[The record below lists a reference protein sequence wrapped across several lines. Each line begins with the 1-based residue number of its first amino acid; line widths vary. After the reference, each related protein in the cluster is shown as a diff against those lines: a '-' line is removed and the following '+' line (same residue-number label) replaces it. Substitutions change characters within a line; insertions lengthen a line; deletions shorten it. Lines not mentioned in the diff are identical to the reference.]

1 MIDQAISHYRVLG
14 KLGSGGMG
22 VVYEAEDL
30 NLGRHVAL
38 KFLPQELSREPQ
50 ALERFQREAR
60 SASALNHPNIC
71 TIHEIGQHGDERF
84 IVMEL
89 LEGQTLDK
97 QINHK
102 PLPTEQILELAIQM
116 AEALEAA
123 HAQAIIHRDI
133 KPANIFVTNRSQAK
147 ILDFGLAKLAAAHA
161 PATAAVSA
169 PTAGLSQEHITSPG
183 STVGTIAYMSP
194 EQARGEELDGRTD
207 LFSLGAVLYEMT
219 TGSHAFKGNTTAVI
233 FDSILHATPVAPR
246 RLNDEVPAELERII
260 DKLLEKD
267 RRLRY
272 QTAAELA
279 ADLKRLRRES
289 QLGKV
294 STAASAT
301 GRKRS
306 PWIAAVAAALLVT
319 VAVAAYLFRSGSEAI
334 DSLAVMPLVNTSGDP
349 STEYLSDGITETLI
363 NNLSQLPNLRIV
375 PRGTVFHYKNKDLDA
390 RQLGKE
396 LGVRAVLTGR
406 VLQRGD
412 SLIVQA
418 ELVDAKQNS
427 QLWGEQYN
435 RKPSDLL
442 SVQTEIAQEI
452 MDKLRLQLSG
462 EQRRQVTR
470 NYTANSEAY
479 HLYLQGRYY
488 WNKRTP
494 DGLKKGID
502 FFNQS
507 LEKDP
512 GYALAYTGLA
522 DSYDVLSFYS
532 VMPPAEAYPKAKDA
546 AKKALEID
554 PNLAEAH
561 TSLAYVHWNY
571 DWDWDA
577 AERENRKALEL
588 NPNYASGHHWY
599 ALSLVILA
607 RHEEAQREI
616 QRALEL
622 DSLSLIINTKVGA
635 LDYYAR
641 QYDPAI
647 AQLRKTIEMEPNFSL
662 AHLYLGLALQQ
673 KGEVAQA
680 ISELEKGLKMT
691 QSPWFVAALAEAQAL
706 RGNKTVALAGLH
718 ELDVMSKDHFVSPYF
733 YALIYS
739 GLGDRDNAFKYLNR
753 SLEERSDWLVYLKV
767 DPALDPLRTDP
778 RFAELER
785 KVGLPQ

>member
-1 MIDQAISHYRVLG
+1 MIGQIVSHYRILERLG
-14 KLGSGGMG
+14 GGGMG
-22 VVYEAEDL
+22 VVYKAEDL
-30 NLGRHVAL
+30 SLGRHVAL
-38 KFLPQELSREPQ
+38 KFLPDELAAEPQ

-60 SASALNHPNIC
+60 AASALNHPGIC
-71 TIHEIGQHGDERF
+71 TIYEIGKHEGKSF
-84 IVMEL
+84 IAMEL
-89 LEGQTLDK
+89 LEGHTLDTSRGG
-97 QINHK
+97 H
-102 PLPTEQILELAIQM
+102 PMPTGQAIDLAIQV
-116 AEALEAA
+116 ADALDAA
-123 HAQAIIHRDI
+123 HSKGIVHRDI
-133 KPANIFVTNRSQAK
+133 KPANIFVTSRSLAK
-147 ILDFGLAKLAAAHA
+147 ILDFGLAKQSLARAGAL
-161 PATAAVSA
+161 AVA
-169 PTAGLSQEHITSPG
+169 GPTAGPTQEHLTSPG
-183 STVGTIAYMSP
+183 SAVGTIAYMSP

-246 RLNDEVPAELERII
+246 RLNDDVPAELERII

-301 GRKRS
+301 GRNRA

-390 RQLGKE
+390 QQLGKE

-412 SLIVQA
+412 SLTVQA

-662 AHLYLGLALQQ
+662 ARLYLGLALQQ

-706 RGNKTVALAGLH
+706 RGNKSVALAGLH

-739 GLGDRDNAFKYLNR
+739 GLGDRDNAFQYLNR

-767 DPALDPLRTDP
+767 DPALDPLRSDP
-778 RFAELER
+778 RYAELER

>member
-38 KFLPQELSREPQ
+38 KFLPRELSREPQ

-102 PLPTEQILELAIQM
+102 PLPTEQILELGIQM

-123 HAQAIIHRDI
+123 HAHAIIHRDI
-133 KPANIFVTNRSQAK
+133 KPANIFVTNRS
-147 ILDFGLAKLAAAHA
+147 
-161 PATAAVSA
+161 
-169 PTAGLSQEHITSPG
+169 
-183 STVGTIAYMSP
+183 
-194 EQARGEELDGRTD
+194 
-207 LFSLGAVLYEMT
+207 
-219 TGSHAFKGNTTAVI
+219 
-233 FDSILHATPVAPR
+233 
-246 RLNDEVPAELERII
+246 
-260 DKLLEKD
+260 
-267 RRLRY
+267 LRY

-301 GRKRS
+301 GRKRL

-390 RQLGKE
+390 QQLGKE

-479 HLYLQGRYY
+479 HLYSQGRYY

-507 LEKDP
+507 LEKEP
-512 GYALAYTGLA
+512 GYELAYYGLA
-522 DSYDVLSFYS
+522 DTF
-532 VMPPAEAYPKAKDA
+532 E
-546 AKKALEID
+546 
-554 PNLAEAH
+554 
-561 TSLAYVHWNY
+561 
-571 DWDWDA
+571 
-577 AERENRKALEL
+577 
-588 NPNYASGHHWY
+588 
-599 ALSLVILA
+599 VI
-607 RHEEAQREI
+607 
-616 QRALEL
+616 
-622 DSLSLIINTKVGA
+622 SC
-635 LDYYAR
+635 
-641 QYDPAI
+641 
-647 AQLRKTIEMEPNFSL
+647 
-662 AHLYLGLALQQ
+662 
-673 KGEVAQA
+673 
-680 ISELEKGLKMT
+680 
-691 QSPWFVAALAEAQAL
+691 
-706 RGNKTVALAGLH
+706 
-718 ELDVMSKDHFVSPYF
+718 
-733 YALIYS
+733 
-739 GLGDRDNAFKYLNR
+739 
-753 SLEERSDWLVYLKV
+753 
-767 DPALDPLRTDP
+767 
-778 RFAELER
+778 
-785 KVGLPQ
+785 

>member
-1 MIDQAISHYRVLG
+1 
-14 KLGSGGMG
+14 G

-133 KPANIFVTNRSQAK
+133 KPANIFVTNRNQAK
-147 ILDFGLAKLAAAHA
+147 ILDFGLAKLAAPHA

-272 QTAAELA
+272 QTAA
-279 ADLKRLRRES
+279 D
-289 QLGKV
+289 
-294 STAASAT
+294 
-301 GRKRS
+301 
-306 PWIAAVAAALLVT
+306 
-319 VAVAAYLFRSGSEAI
+319 LFRSGSEAI

-396 LGVRAVLTGR
+396 LGVRAVLTG
-406 VLQRGD
+406 
-412 SLIVQA
+412 
-418 ELVDAKQNS
+418 
-427 QLWGEQYN
+427 
-435 RKPSDLL
+435 
-442 SVQTEIAQEI
+442 
-452 MDKLRLQLSG
+452 
-462 EQRRQVTR
+462 
-470 NYTANSEAY
+470 
-479 HLYLQGRYY
+479 
-488 WNKRTP
+488 
-494 DGLKKGID
+494 
-502 FFNQS
+502 
-507 LEKDP
+507 
-512 GYALAYTGLA
+512 
-522 DSYDVLSFYS
+522 
-532 VMPPAEAYPKAKDA
+532 
-546 AKKALEID
+546 
-554 PNLAEAH
+554 
-561 TSLAYVHWNY
+561 
-571 DWDWDA
+571 
-577 AERENRKALEL
+577 
-588 NPNYASGHHWY
+588 
-599 ALSLVILA
+599 
-607 RHEEAQREI
+607 
-616 QRALEL
+616 
-622 DSLSLIINTKVGA
+622 
-635 LDYYAR
+635 
-641 QYDPAI
+641 
-647 AQLRKTIEMEPNFSL
+647 
-662 AHLYLGLALQQ
+662 
-673 KGEVAQA
+673 
-680 ISELEKGLKMT
+680 
-691 QSPWFVAALAEAQAL
+691 
-706 RGNKTVALAGLH
+706 
-718 ELDVMSKDHFVSPYF
+718 
-733 YALIYS
+733 
-739 GLGDRDNAFKYLNR
+739 
-753 SLEERSDWLVYLKV
+753 
-767 DPALDPLRTDP
+767 
-778 RFAELER
+778 
-785 KVGLPQ
+785 